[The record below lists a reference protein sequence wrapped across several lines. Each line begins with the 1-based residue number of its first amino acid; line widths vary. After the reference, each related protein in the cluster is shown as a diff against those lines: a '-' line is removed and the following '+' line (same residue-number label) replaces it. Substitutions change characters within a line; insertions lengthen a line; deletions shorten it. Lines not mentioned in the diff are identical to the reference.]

1 VCLEWR
7 NQLSAQVTDIH
18 LPAHLWQYCVPGQ
31 LVSLYRMLDS
41 FKHVQQVHLRIVP
54 QHPVDS
60 WSIGRCMDTLRVAL
74 PTLQSLDMG
83 SVMQPGHWRALLV
96 SMQGFA
102 SQLTSLRLQD
112 ICWPPPDSLHLV
124 STFTALQQ
132 LEVAS
137 PHFSRLEPGH
147 VAAIGQ
153 LRLLQRLQ
161 LCFRTVAGTANTPQ
175 GLDPLSSLVR
185 LTQLDVQYTGVCWV
199 VVVLCAGMQPR
210 QGWGVQFVVA
220 AAAPRV

>member
-1 VCLEWR
+1 
-7 NQLSAQVTDIH
+7 
-18 LPAHLWQYCVPGQ
+18 
-31 LVSLYRMLDS
+31 M
-41 FKHVQQVHLRIVP
+41 P

-102 SQLTSLRLQD
+102 PQLTSLRLQD

-161 LCFRTVAGTANTPQ
+161 LCFRTVAGTANTPL

-185 LTQLDVQYTGVCWV
+185 LTQLDVQYTGG
-199 VVVLCAGMQPR
+199 L
-210 QGWGVQFVVA
+210 
-220 AAAPRV
+220 